1 MLAALYWGPRKETR
15 VASAT
20 CWQKTCRL
28 LAEAGLYPTALN
40 ADVNT
45 DAFDADMD
53 PNDDSPQAGYRYTW
67 KSPGKLPEQLSLHV
81 VCGAWASAS
90 NAVLLHLPDSGAY
103 CFENKAD
110 EYLWAFSELIEVWD
124 PLEGIVCRHTDLAW
138 TGARLSQNLTCVQR
152 YKRYATG
159 DIRVCQ
165 DGASSVPVPNL
176 KLTR

>member
-15 VASAT
+15 VASLT
-20 CWQKTCRL
+20 CWQKTCRVL
-28 LAEAGLYPTALN
+28 VQAGLHLPYLVDDN
-40 ADVNT
+40 IDV
-45 DAFDADMD
+45 DVDISEE
-53 PNDDSPQAGYRYTW
+53 SPQTGYRYAW
-67 KSPGKLPEQLSLHV
+67 KSAGKLPEQSSLHV
-81 VCGAWASAS
+81 LCGAWASAS

-103 CFENKAD
+103 CFEEKTD

-138 TGARLSQNLTCVQR
+138 TGARLSQDLNCVQR
-152 YKRYATG
+152 YRRYTTG